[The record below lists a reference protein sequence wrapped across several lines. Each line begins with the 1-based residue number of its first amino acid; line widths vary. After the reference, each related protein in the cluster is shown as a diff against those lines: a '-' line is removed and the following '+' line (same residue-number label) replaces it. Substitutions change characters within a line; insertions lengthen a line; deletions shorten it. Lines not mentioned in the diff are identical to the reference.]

1 MTKRVAEQ
9 VAKSDRLDELRTEC
23 WEAEGRYITALVDFY
38 GGPRSEAVEC
48 LILDLQENL
57 EHLRK
62 DGM

>member
-1 MTKRVAEQ
+1 MAKRMTKRQ
-9 VAKSDRLDELRTEC
+9 RLMKLQTEC
-23 WEAEGRYITALVDFY
+23 WEAEGRYITELVSFY
-38 GGPRSEAVEC
+38 GGLRSEAVEC